1 MTFDNCDRFVGPM
14 PVQDFLDD
22 FLPSTEVPDSR
33 PEGDFTFSQP
43 SVLLNEV
50 EFVSLFTLIHVH
62 IMTLIKF

>member
-1 MTFDNCDRFVGPM
+1 M

-33 PEGDFTFSQP
+33 REGDFTFSQP

-50 EFVSLFTLIHVH
+50 EFVSLFTFIHVH